1 MCTRKRGAGL
11 REANEKERQRK
22 MRENGKPM
30 LPTAEEAE
38 ALTPT
43 IRKEMT
49 ARGATK
55 VSITYNRIAGLK
67 ATGDFPKESLQ
78 SLQQVLFIRG
88 VIPVKVNAN
97 TLGFAVRH

>member
-1 MCTRKRGAGL
+1 
-11 REANEKERQRK
+11 

-55 VSITYNRIAGLK
+55 VSITYNRSAGLE
-67 ATGDFPKESLQ
+67 AFTVSNGEEALE
-78 SLQQVLFIRG
+78 
-88 VIPVKVNAN
+88 
-97 TLGFAVRH
+97 AVAGGPLT